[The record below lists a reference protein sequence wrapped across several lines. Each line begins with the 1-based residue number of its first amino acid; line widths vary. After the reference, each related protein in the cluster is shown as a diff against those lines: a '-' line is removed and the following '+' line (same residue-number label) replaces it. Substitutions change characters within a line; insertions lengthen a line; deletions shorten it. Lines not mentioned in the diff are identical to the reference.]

1 MSYTLSLR
9 LLNAPN
15 MKHLLLIIYL
25 GCISLF
31 AQQPVYNIQNSKG
44 QLYEYAQYTNAG
56 KLDLEISDVQNNSF
70 LKYFPLESENHSVG
84 FTSDNY
90 WLKFKIENDSETSK
104 TYYLKTARTITDV
117 VNLFQIDGTKIEHFK
132 NGDNIPFKE
141 KQV

>member
-1 MSYTLSLR
+1 
-9 LLNAPN
+9 
-15 MKHLLLIIYL
+15 MKHLLLTTYL

-56 KLDLEISDVQNNSF
+56 NLDLEISDVQNNSF
-70 LKYFPLESENHSVG
+70 LKYLPLESENHSVG

-104 TYYLKTARTITDV
+104 PIIWKRPD
-117 VNLFQIDGTKIEHFK
+117 Q
-132 NGDNIPFKE
+132 
-141 KQV
+141 